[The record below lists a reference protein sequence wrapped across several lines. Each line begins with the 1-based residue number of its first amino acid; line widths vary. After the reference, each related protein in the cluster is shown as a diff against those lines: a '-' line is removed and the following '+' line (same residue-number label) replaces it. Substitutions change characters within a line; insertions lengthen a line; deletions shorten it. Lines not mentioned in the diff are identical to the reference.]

1 MEDEDAAPPALANNL
16 SPIYAGGQWHYPRD
30 ADEAAEMQMQAADE
44 EEAANGP
51 QLAGGSPPIETVDIC
66 DSQVDDV
73 VNVCDSQVDD
83 FPVAND
89 DDTDDDDV
97 EEISPPPQPLMAR
110 LAARAA
116 STSTA
121 APPPAA
127 ASSEVCLLVDER
139 ERERNSRPLGI
150 YLDLHKSVES
160 LPAMPNRCELSVD
173 RQTLSLGDFAWS
185 GENGRCSISSS
196 SGSASATSS
205 AAPRKATISSSY
217 GACSARR

>member
-1 MEDEDAAPPALANNL
+1 
-16 SPIYAGGQWHYPRD
+16 
-30 ADEAAEMQMQAADE
+30 MQMQAADE

-127 ASSEVCLLVDER
+127 ASSSLSEVCLLVDER

-160 LPAMPNRCELSVD
+160 LRRC
-173 RQTLSLGDFAWS
+173 Q
-185 GENGRCSISSS
+185 I
-196 SGSASATSS
+196 
-205 AAPRKATISSSY
+205 
-217 GACSARR
+217 GAN